1 MRILIVGF
9 GNMGCRHAQ
18 SLIQSNLHNQY
29 FVLEPNNDIYRAN
42 LQKIGVL
49 ENQLTCFDNIVNL
62 PDNLDF
68 AIIATSSFPR
78 YQILKELIEKGI
90 KYFLLEKIVF
100 QSEFQFNDIIR
111 LMEKNGSIA
120 YCNFVSRYFPNY
132 IEIKNNLIKSSPIK
146 MIVNGGDFGL
156 GCNALHY
163 MDLFEYF
170 TGKKAKIVQKDLI
183 ENVKGN
189 RRGFIYKELLG
200 QIVFS
205 TDGSDLLI
213 ISAEEKRV
221 GGNEIIITQDDRYDI
236 LNEETGRHIHFS
248 KEEGLVTKTFEILYT
263 SYLTNIIL
271 NDIMNGSTL
280 LPNVED
286 TKNCHIEL
294 FNAANAT
301 FGLDETELCPL
312 T

>member
-18 SLIQSNLHNQY
+18 SLIQSNLQNQY

-49 ENQLTCFDNIVNL
+49 ENQLTCFDNINNL
-62 PDNLDF
+62 PNNLDF
-68 AIIATSSFPR
+68 AIIATSAFPR
-78 YQILKELIEKGI
+78 YQIMKELIEKGI
-90 KYFLLEKIVF
+90 KKFLLEKIVF

-111 LMEKNGSIA
+111 LMKKNGCVA
-120 YCNFVSRYFPNY
+120 YCNFVNRYFPNY
-132 IEIKNNLIKSSPIK
+132 IEIKNNLDKSNPIK
-146 MIVNGGDFGL
+146 MIVTGGDFGL

-163 MDLFEYF
+163 MDLFEYL
-170 TGKKAKIVQKDLI
+170 TGKKVKIEQKHLI
-183 ENVKGN
+183 ENTKGN

-205 TDGSDLLI
+205 TVNGDLLL
-213 ISAEEKRV
+213 ISAEEKRI
-221 GGNEIIITQDDRYDI
+221 GGNEIIITQDDRFDI
-236 LNEETGRHIHFS
+236 LNEETGRHIQYSREDGLLS
-248 KEEGLVTKTFEILYT
+248 KAFNILYT
-263 SYLTNIIL
+263 SYLTNIIF
-271 NDIMNGSTL
+271 NDIINGTTL

-286 TKNCHIEL
+286 TKYCHNEL
-294 FNAANAT
+294 FKAANST
-301 FGLDETELCPL
+301 FGLAESELCPL